1 MHKNRLF
8 WRVSALFTTAAGV
21 TMLVYVLIGSSVDA
35 AGVLREPFLLI
46 PLFWL
51 STFFAVITAVLAL
64 IVGKKS

>member
-1 MHKNRLF
+1 MHKNRLY
-8 WRVSALFTTAAGV
+8 WRISALFTTAAGV

-35 AGVLREPFLLI
+35 AGVLQEPFLLI

-51 STFFAVITAVLAL
+51 STFFAIITAVVAL